1 MTARERLAL
10 VLQTDPTLAH
20 DAMGDES
27 PGFEAIDVDPN
38 AVSDLEFR
46 LKVSNRLLAAEKQ
59 IEEQRRILG
68 RITTRFAID
77 GRPLPTEDSDA
88 A

>member
-1 MTARERLAL
+1 MTNRQRLAL
-10 VLQTDPTLAH
+10 MAANDPALAH
-20 DAMGDES
+20 ENAGDES

-77 GRPLPTEDSDA
+77 GRPLPTEDSA

>member
-1 MTARERLAL
+1 VTTRQRLAL
-10 VLQTDPTLAH
+10 MAANDPALAH
-20 DAMGDES
+20 ETVGDES

-38 AVSDLEFR
+38 AISDLEFR
-46 LKVSNRLLAAEKQ
+46 LKVSNELLALAKQ
-59 IEEQRRILG
+59 IERQRRILG

-77 GRPLPTEDSDA
+77 GRPLPTEDSA